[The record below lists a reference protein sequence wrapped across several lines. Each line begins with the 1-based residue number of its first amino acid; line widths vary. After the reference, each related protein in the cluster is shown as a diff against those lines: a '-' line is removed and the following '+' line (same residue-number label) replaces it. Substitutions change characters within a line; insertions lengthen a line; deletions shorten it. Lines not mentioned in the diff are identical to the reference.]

1 MNNPIFKFFSNDK
14 DPNNAQKN
22 QSKNKIVIFAGLI
35 VVLGALMFLVG
46 DKKETSQGS
55 AGNFQIVEE
64 NPTAKTQWVGSAV
77 DELTLAKKDLST
89 LSAKNEALGKEVNEL
104 RKLIIDMKKEDE
116 KTVRNSPRI
125 INNSQLTPQKQIV
138 SEFPN
143 PIDIT
148 TDKNST
154 DETSLY
160 TNFPLPNT
168 QNEERFGLTRLGDVP
183 DLDEVEEIRYTP
195 MQGALTFTNIAKPK
209 PKEEKEKKL
218 EGHIISTGSIIKAVL
233 LSGMDAP
240 TMTQAKSSPLPVLMK
255 VTDLSI
261 LPNSFAYDII
271 DCFLMGEGYGDLTA
285 ERAYVRIN
293 NISCITNKREH
304 IDMSLKGAVSGED
317 GKLGLKGEVVTK
329 QGALLARTLIA
340 GFLQG
345 VGESFANQNQIITS
359 GWGGTTTQNDDMSA
373 GESIQA
379 GMFQGLSSS
388 AEKLADFYLK
398 MADQVTPVIEI
409 SAGREVNVLVTEMA
423 RLSTVTKQQTKQ
435 EQQNQNQQ
443 GENK

>member
-1 MNNPIFKFFSNDK
+1 MNNPILNFFSNDK
-14 DPNNAQKN
+14 DPNKAEKN
-22 QSKNKIVIFAGLI
+22 QSKNKIIIFAGLI

-46 DKKETSQGS
+46 DKKETNQVS

-77 DELTLAKKDLST
+77 NELTLAKKDLST
-89 LSAKNEALGKEVNEL
+89 LNSKNEALSKEVNEL
-104 RKLIIDMKKEDE
+104 KKLIVDMKKENE
-116 KTVRNSPRI
+116 TTIRNSPRI
-125 INNSQLTPQKQIV
+125 INNSQLTPQKEIASELPSPINIV
-138 SEFPN
+138 
-143 PIDIT
+143 
-148 TDKNST
+148 TDENST
-154 DETSLY
+154 DETNLY
-160 TNFPLPNT
+160 TNFPLPN
-168 QNEERFGLTRLGDVP
+168 EEKFGLTRLGAVP
-183 DLDEVEEIRYTP
+183 DLEEVEEIRYTP
-195 MQGALTFTNIAKPK
+195 MQGALSFTNIAKPK

-285 ERAYVRIN
+285 ERAYIRIN

-317 GKLGLKGEVVTK
+317 GKLGLKGEVITK

-345 VGESFANQNQIITS
+345 VGESFASQNQIVTS
-359 GWGGTTTQNDDMSA
+359 GWGGTTTQNGHMSA
-373 GESIQA
+373 GESIEA

-423 RLSTVTKQQTKQ
+423 QLSTVTQ
-435 EQQNQNQQ
+435 QQNQQQNQQ